1 MNSHF
6 QPRSS
11 RQDFLLSPVCAMVL
25 LALSAWQVGA
35 HADTAATQVAQV
47 EFETTFLA
55 PGSSQGV
62 DLSRFSKGNIVAP
75 GKYSVDLLVND
86 GWIGR
91 TDVTFKREHGA
102 ADGASAQPC
111 LGKRELERAG
121 VDLKKLP
128 ADVLER
134 LADAGTCLPIGQIVP
149 GASAD
154 FDFGDQRLKLS
165 IPQVA
170 MNRQARGYVSPE
182 FWDKGV
188 TAGFLDYSFNLYAN
202 HSRRLG
208 QTQTQAYL
216 GTRWGFNADV
226 WRFRHDGALL
236 WSSETGSRY
245 QRISTFVQRDLPS
258 LSAQLT
264 IGETH
269 TSGELFDSTAFR
281 GVRLATDDRM
291 VPESLRGYAPTVRG
305 TARSNAKVT
314 IKQSGSVVYDTTVA
328 PGAFEINDLYATG
341 YGGDLA
347 VTVAEADGSEHT
359 FLVPYAAVPMSLRV
373 GANRFSVSAG
383 VVRNNQLLGSPAL
396 VQATWQRGI
405 SNMLT
410 AYGGVN
416 LSQGYTAL
424 MLGGAFNTSF
434 GAIGVDYT
442 QSSTTLANLPRMGGG
457 SARVSYS
464 KDLPSTGGNIA
475 LAAYRYSTEGYMDL
489 NTALR
494 VRDVAERGQSI
505 ESVSRQ
511 RNRAQATYSQQL
523 GDNWGQ
529 LQATVSATSYWN
541 RPASDVGYTL
551 GYNNR
556 FKSVSYGVQVSRQ
569 RAADGKSSTMYS
581 ASLSIPLGKT
591 NPVSVSANMSRDGA
605 GRLAM
610 QSTVSGSLGEASD
623 LSYGASFTH
632 GSGAGQE
639 RQTAASANLFYRTS
653 VGDLSGTVGVGSS
666 HTQASV
672 GMRGGVVAHPGG
684 ITLAP
689 SLSETFG
696 IVEAPDAEGARLIN
710 APGVKV
716 NGSGYVVVPYLT
728 PYSSNGVELD
738 PKGMSTDVELQVTSQ
753 QVAPRAG
760 AIVLLKYE
768 TKSGRTALFQVK
780 QADGSALP
788 FGATVLD
795 EKQEPIG
802 VVGQGSK
809 FIARGLQDKGQLTV
823 MAAEGGAAMCRISYE
838 MPVREKG
845 AKADGYE
852 RVEASCDLVNRAAST
867 AR

>member
-1 MNSHF
+1 MNNHVK
-6 QPRSS
+6 PRPFCQTFS
-11 RQDFLLSPVCAMVL
+11 LSPLCVMVL
-25 LALSAWQVGA
+25 AALSAWQVGA
-35 HADTAATQVAQV
+35 HADTQQVAQV
-47 EFETTFLA
+47 EFDAGFLA
-55 PGSSQGV
+55 PGSSQGI
-62 DLSRFSKGNIVAP
+62 DLSRFNKGNVVAP

-91 TDVTFKREHGA
+91 TDVSFRREHGA

-111 LGKRELERAG
+111 FGKRELERAG

-134 LADAGTCLPIGQIVP
+134 LTDVGTCLPIGQIVP
-149 GASAD
+149 DGTAD

-165 IPQVA
+165 IPQAV

-182 FWDKGV
+182 FWDKGI

-208 QTQTQAYL
+208 TTQTQAYL

-236 WSSETGSRY
+236 WNSGSGSRY
-245 QRISTFVQRDLPS
+245 QRTSTFVQRDLPS

-269 TSGELFDSTAFR
+269 TSGDLFDSTAFR
-281 GVRLATDDRM
+281 GVRLASDDRM
-291 VPESLRGYAPTVRG
+291 MPESLRGYAPTVRG

-314 IKQSGSVVYDTTVA
+314 IKQGGAVIYESTVA

-347 VTVAEADGSEHT
+347 VSVAEADGSVHT
-359 FLVPYAAVPMSLRV
+359 FLVPYAAVPMSLRT
-373 GANRFSVSAG
+373 GTHRFSVSAG
-383 VVRNNQLLGSPAL
+383 VVRDSQLLGSPAMA
-396 VQATWQRGI
+396 QATWQHGI
-405 SNMLT
+405 SNLLT

-442 QSSTTLANLPRMGGG
+442 QSSTTLANLPRMSGG
-457 SARVSYS
+457 SARISYS
-464 KDLPSTGGNIA
+464 KDLPATGGNIA
-475 LAAYRYSTEGYMDL
+475 LAAYRYSTEGFMDL

-494 VRDVAERGQSI
+494 ARDVAERGQSI

-511 RNRAQATYSQQL
+511 RNRAQATFSQQL
-523 GDNWGQ
+523 GDNGGQ

-541 RPASDVGYTL
+541 RPASDLGYTL

-556 FKSVSYGVQVSRQ
+556 YKSLSYSVQVSRQ
-569 RAADGKSSTMYS
+569 RAADGKATTMYH

-591 NPVSVSANMSRDGA
+591 QPVSVSASMSRDGD
-605 GRLAM
+605 GRLGI
-610 QSTVSGSLGEASD
+610 QSTLSGTLGVDND
-623 LSYGASFTH
+623 LSYGATVNH
-632 GSGAGQE
+632 ASGGEQD
-639 RQTAASANLFYRTS
+639 RQTAVSANVHYRTS
-653 VGDLSGTVGVGSS
+653 VGDLSGTVGVGSGY
-666 HTQASV
+666 TQASV

-696 IVEAPDAEGARLIN
+696 IVEAPDAEGARLVN

-716 NGSGYVVVPYLT
+716 NASGYVVVPYLT

-760 AIVLLKYE
+760 AIVLLRYE
-768 TKSGRTALFQVK
+768 TKSGRSALFLVK
-780 QADGSALP
+780 QADGAALP

-795 EKQEPIG
+795 EKQQPIG

-809 FIARGLQDKGQLTV
+809 FIARGLRDKGQLTV
-823 MAAEGGAAMCRISYE
+823 AAGEGGAALCRVSYE
-838 MPVREKG
+838 MPVREKDS
-845 AKADGYE
+845 KADGYE
-852 RVEASCDLVNRAAST
+852 QIEANCEKT
-867 AR
+867 

>member
-1 MNSHF
+1 MNTHF
-6 QPRSS
+6 QRRPS
-11 RQDFLLSPVCAMVL
+11 RQTFSLSPLCVVVL
-25 LALSAWQVGA
+25 AALSAWQMGA
-35 HADTAATQVAQV
+35 HAGTQQVAQV
-47 EFETTFLA
+47 EFDTAFLA

-62 DLSRFSKGNIVAP
+62 DLARFSKGNVVAP

-91 TDVTFKREHGA
+91 TEVTFKREHGA

-111 LGKRELERAG
+111 FGKRELERAG
-121 VDLKKLP
+121 VDLTKLP
-128 ADVLER
+128 ADVRETLS
-134 LADAGTCLPIGQIVP
+134 DTTKCLPIGQVVP
-149 GASAD
+149 DATAD

-165 IPQVA
+165 IPQAA

-182 FWDKGV
+182 FWDAGV

-208 QTQTQAYL
+208 TTQTQAYL
-216 GTRWGFNADV
+216 GTRWGFNAGA

-236 WSSETGSRY
+236 WSSESGSRY
-245 QRISTFVQRDLPS
+245 QRTSTVVQRDLPS
-258 LSAQLT
+258 LPAQLT
-264 IGETH
+264 VGETY

-281 GVRLATDDRM
+281 GVRLASDDRM

-314 IKQSGSVVYDTTVA
+314 IKQGGAVIHETTVS

-341 YGGDLA
+341 YGGDLSVS
-347 VTVAEADGSEHT
+347 VTEADGNVHT
-359 FLVPYAAVPMSLRV
+359 FLVPYAAVPMSLRA

-383 VVRNNQLLGSPAL
+383 LVRDKQLLGSPAL
-396 VQATWQRGI
+396 MQATWQRGL
-405 SNMLT
+405 SNLLT

-416 LSQGYTAL
+416 LSQDYTAL

-457 SARVSYS
+457 SARISYS
-464 KDLPSTGGNIA
+464 KDLPKTGGNIA

-494 VRDVAERGQSI
+494 ARDAAERGHSI
-505 ESVSRQ
+505 DSVSRQ
-511 RNRAQATYSQQL
+511 RNRAQATFSQQL
-523 GDNWGQ
+523 GDNGGQ

-541 RPASDVGYTL
+541 RPDADVGYTL

-556 FKSVSYGVQVSRQ
+556 YKSVSYGVQVSRQ
-569 RAADGKSSTMYS
+569 RAADGRTTTMVH
-581 ASLSIPLGKT
+581 ASLSVPLGKT
-591 NPVSVSANMSRDGA
+591 HPVSVSASMSRDGA
-605 GRLAM
+605 GRLGM
-610 QSTVSGSLGEASD
+610 QSTLSGSLGED
-623 LSYGASFTH
+623 NGLSYGATFNH
-632 GSGAGQE
+632 ASGAGQAG
-639 RQTAASANLFYRTS
+639 QTAASANVLYRTS
-653 VGDLSGTVGVGSS
+653 VGDLSGSVGVGSS

-672 GMRGGVVAHPGG
+672 GLRGGVVAHPGG

-696 IVEAPDAEGARLIN
+696 IVEAPGAEGARLVN

-738 PKGMSTDVELQVTSQ
+738 PKGTSTDVELQVTSQ

-768 TKSGRTALFQVK
+768 TKSGRAALFQAR
-780 QADGSALP
+780 QADGTPLP

-802 VVGQGSK
+802 IVGQGSK
-809 FIARGLQDKGQLTV
+809 FIARGLQDKGLLTV
-823 MAAEGGAAMCRISYE
+823 KAGEGGAALCRIAYE

-845 AKADGYE
+845 GKADGYE
-852 RVEASCDLVNRAAST
+852 QMDVQCESAERIAAV
-867 AR
+867 ADGR

>member
-1 MNSHF
+1 MNNHF
-6 QPRSS
+6 QPRPS
-11 RQDFLLSPVCAMVL
+11 RQTFSLSPLCVVVL
-25 LALSAWQVGA
+25 AALSAWQVGA
-35 HADTAATQVAQV
+35 HADTQVAQV
-47 EFETTFLA
+47 EFNAAFLA
-55 PGSSQGV
+55 PGSSQGL
-62 DLSRFSKGNIVAP
+62 DLSRFSKGNVVAP
-75 GKYSVDLLVND
+75 GKYSVDLLLND

-91 TDVTFKREHGA
+91 TDVTFKRERGA

-111 LGKRELERAG
+111 FGKRELERAG

-128 ADVLER
+128 ADVLAQ
-134 LADAGTCLPIGQIVP
+134 LDDAAKCLPIGQIVP
-149 GASAD
+149 DATVD

-165 IPQVA
+165 IPQA
-170 MNRQARGYVSPE
+170 SMNRQARGYVSPE
-182 FWDKGV
+182 FWDQGV

-236 WSSETGSRY
+236 WNSDTGNRY
-245 QRISTFVQRDLPS
+245 QRTSTFVQRDLPS

-269 TSGELFDSTAFR
+269 TSGELFDSTSFR
-281 GVRLATDDRM
+281 GVRLASDDRM

-314 IKQSGSVVYDTTVA
+314 IKQSGSVVYETTVA

-341 YGGDLA
+341 YGGDLS
-347 VTVAEADGSEHT
+347 VTIAEADGSEHT
-359 FLVPYAAVPMSLRV
+359 LLVPYAAVPMSLRT
-373 GANRFSVSAG
+373 GTNRFSVSAG
-383 VVRNNQLLGSPAL
+383 VVRDKQLLGSPAL
-396 VQATWQRGI
+396 VQGTWQRGI

-410 AYGGVN
+410 AYGGAS

-442 QSSTTLANLPRMGGG
+442 QSSTTLANLPRMSGG

-464 KDLPSTGGNIA
+464 KDLPATGGNIA

-494 VRDVAERGQSI
+494 ARDVAERGQSI

-511 RNRAQATYSQQL
+511 RNRAQATFSQQL
-523 GDNWGQ
+523 GDNGGQ

-541 RPASDVGYTL
+541 RSSSDLGYTL

-556 FKSVSYGVQVSRQ
+556 YKNLSYSFQVSRQ
-569 RAADGKSSTMYS
+569 RAADGKATTLYY

-591 NPVSVSANMSRDGA
+591 QPASVSASMSRDGK
-605 GRLAM
+605 GRFGM
-610 QSTVSGSLGEASD
+610 QSTLSGTLGVDND
-623 LSYGASFTH
+623 LSYGATVNH
-632 GSGAGQE
+632 ASGGGQD
-639 RQTAASANLFYRTS
+639 RQTAASGNVYYRTS
-653 VGDLSGTVGVGSS
+653 VGDLSGSVGVGSGY
-666 HTQASV
+666 TQGSV

-696 IVEAPDAEGARLIN
+696 VVEVPDAEGARLVN

-716 NGSGYVVVPYLT
+716 NGSGYAVVPYLT
-728 PYSSNGVELD
+728 PYSTNAVDLD
-738 PKGMSTDVELQVTSQ
+738 PKGLSTDVELQTTSQ

-768 TKSGRTALFQVK
+768 TKSGPSALFQARR
-780 QADGSALP
+780 ADGTALP
-788 FGATVLD
+788 FGATVVD
-795 EKQEPIG
+795 EKQELIG
-802 VVGQGSK
+802 MVGQASK

-823 MAAEGGAAMCRISYE
+823 TLGEDAAVLCRIDYE

-845 AKADGYE
+845 RKADGYE
-852 RVEASCDLVNRAAST
+852 LMDVNCDPA
-867 AR
+867 